1 MKRTCLMLC
10 LIVLPLLTSLLSAM
24 TLDEVMEKH
33 IEAMG
38 GLDNIESVRS
48 SKTVAI
54 VKMAGMEGTATIYY
68 KYPDKYR
75 YDVDLPMVRM
85 VRIASGTESWMI
97 DMNGQVR
104 KMSGEESQ
112 EMISGVFLVSGE
124 YLKPEYRGSAVRL
137 IGVDEVEGST
147 YHKVL
152 IQPDGGR
159 ESTLFIDADT
169 YLIGFSEFTLQ
180 MFTVRAWQEDYRE
193 IDGVMV
199 PFRMRESTG
208 LAALDA
214 EIVVTSH
221 VFNAM
226 VDDSLFTPPGQ
237 GQPDYHIMGGK
248 FAEMKFN
255 LRSFHIY
262 IPVMVNGSGPYSFIL
277 DSGAG
282 LTVVGSNIAR
292 ELSLDRVGELPALG
306 AGGID
311 VGSFVSLDS
320 IEIGDAVIADIVAG
334 ELDLSDLNRFALE
347 PIDGILGYDFFS
359 RFVVQIDYQNSLL
372 TVFLADDPS
381 VPGGADTIDIELEQ
395 NHPMIAA
402 VINDSI
408 TGRFR
413 IDTGSMNYLDLN
425 THIVEEYRL
434 IDESQTTVRNV
445 KIHGLGGQT
454 IESTLG
460 RINSFTLGEM
470 TIHDLPCGFS
480 TADSGLFAM
489 ESIDGNIG
497 GGLLAKFT
505 CTFDYPRSKFYLTPN
520 SSYYERDEMI
530 SAGVVAAKQGGK
542 VVVSQVLAG
551 SSAEESGVL
560 VGDVIV
566 EIDGV
571 SISGMELYQVHE
583 LLNSKESNRV
593 ELDLISSG
601 TARTVTLDKLPLF

>member
-1 MKRTCLMLC
+1 MKRICFLLC
-10 LIVLPLLTSLLSAM
+10 LITLPVLPSLSLAV
-24 TLDEVMEKH
+24 TLDEVMERH

-48 SKTVAI
+48 SETVAT

-75 YDVDLPMVRM
+75 YDVDLPMAKM

-112 EMISGVFLVSGE
+112 EMISSIFLVSGE
-124 YLKPEYRGSAVRL
+124 YLKSEYRGSAVKL
-137 IGVDEVEGST
+137 IGVDEVDGRT

-152 IQPDGGR
+152 IQPNGGR
-159 ESTLFIDADT
+159 ESTLFIDSDT

-221 VFNAM
+221 IFNAPL
-226 VDDSLFTPPGQ
+226 DDSIFAPPGQ
-237 GQPDYHIMGGK
+237 GQPDYHIMGGES
-248 FAEMKFN
+248 AEVKFN

-277 DSGAG
+277 DSGSG
-282 LTVVGSNIAR
+282 LTVVGSDIAG
-292 ELSLDRVGELPALG
+292 ELSLDQIGELPALG
-306 AGGID
+306 AGGVD

-320 IEIGDAVIADIVAG
+320 IEIGDVVITDIVAG
-334 ELDLSDLNRFALE
+334 ELDLSNLNRFALE

-359 RFVVQIDYQNSLL
+359 RFVVQIDYQDSLL
-372 TVFLADDPS
+372 TVFMADDPS
-381 VPGGADTIDIELEQ
+381 LPGGADTLDIELEQ

-413 IDTGSMNYLDLN
+413 IDTGSMNYLDLY

-434 IDESQTTVRNV
+434 IDESRSTVHNV
-445 KIHGLGGQT
+445 RVHGLGGQT

-460 RINSFTLGEM
+460 RINSFTIGEM
-470 TIHDLPCGFS
+470 TIRDLPCGFS
-480 TADSGLFAM
+480 TADSGLFAV
-489 ESIDGNIG
+489 EGIDGNIG

-542 VVVSQVLAG
+542 IVVSQILAG
-551 SSAEESGVL
+551 SSAEEMGVR

-566 EIDGV
+566 KIDGESV
-571 SISGMELYQVHE
+571 SRMELYEVYG
-583 LLNSKESNRV
+583 LLNSRESNKV

-601 TARTVTLDKLPLF
+601 TARMVTLDKLPLF